1 MGFKEPTPVQAEV
14 IPVLLDGKDCL
25 AQAPTGTGKTCAFG
39 LPLVEKIDADNSL
52 VQGLVLCPTR
62 ELAMQ
67 IERELKKIAAHT
79 SVRITALYGGQNV
92 EKQMAALRRKPHIV
106 VGTPGRVIDHIRRK
120 TLKLHGTT
128 AFILDEADEMLD
140 MGFRGD
146 IDQIEKKLPSIR
158 QTALLSATM
167 PKEIMEISS
176 GYQTNPVKI
185 KTTVGESEVPQIKQ
199 IYVKLSEDKKYDA
212 LKRILRERNYKFVL
226 VFCNTKA
233 RVDALYEKLDGD
245 GYLCAG
251 LHGDLK
257 QRFRDKIMKA
267 YREKQLN
274 VLVATD
280 VAARGIDVDGVE
292 AIFNYD
298 VPHDEEFY
306 VHRIGRT
313 ARANRTGEAISF
325 VTKKDIYRLNLYEK
339 LTKTP
344 IEELILDGLSEG
356 FTAKNKKEETVKL
369 FLNLGTKDRIND
381 AELRKFVSV
390 NSSLPVDEIKNIK
403 VLELYSFFEVKPE
416 YLNNALSVSGA
427 KHSGRFITVE
437 QAGKEKQDNAI
448 KNVYG
453 KSKGGKSK
461 AAKKLGNKNSVKA
474 KKNGN
479 KTKTDNKITEKRN
492 DAASEQKPKKR
503 YYFDDFDDDY
513 SSGNLGFADG
523 GKRSGTKKSGQKR
536 SDNGKSNKTAVK
548 SDRRFEERNANANK
562 NANGNKNTNGKSKNK
577 SFDKPSGK
585 NNKASVKKSNAGR
598 NKNFGDNKYRGGN
611 GRRK

>member
-1 MGFKEPTPVQAEV
+1 MGFTIPTPVQQEV

-67 IERELKKIAAHT
+67 IERELKKIASNT
-79 SVRITALYGGQNV
+79 PVRITALYGGENI

-146 IDQIEKKLPSIR
+146 IEQIEKKLPSIR

-167 PKEIMEISS
+167 PKEIMEISA
-176 GYQTNPVKI
+176 GYQLNPVKI

-199 IYVKLSEDKKYDA
+199 LYVKLSEDKKYEA
-212 LKRILRERNYKFVL
+212 FKRILREKDFKFVL

-267 YREKQLN
+267 YRAKQLN

-298 VPHDEEFY
+298 VPLDEEFY

-313 ARANRTGEAISF
+313 ARANKTGEAISF

-390 NSSLPVDEIKNIK
+390 NSSLSVDEIKNVK
-403 VLELYSFFEVKPE
+403 VLELYSFFEVKAE
-416 YLNNALSVSGA
+416 YLNQALAVSGA

-437 QAGKEKQDNAI
+437 QAGKEKQSGGI

-453 KSKGGKSK
+453 KSKDGKEKSGNK
-461 AAKKLGNKNSVKA
+461 AGNKNSAKA
-474 KKNGN
+474 KKSGSKTQTN
-479 KTKTDNKITEKRN
+479 KPDVEKKKN
-492 DAASEQKPKKR
+492 SALDEKPKKR
-503 YYFDDFDDDY
+503 YYFDEFEDDY
-513 SSGNLGFADG
+513 PASFSGFTERGKKG
-523 GKRSGTKKSGQKR
+523 GAQKGTQSRSN
-536 SDNGKSNKTAVK
+536 NGKGNKAAVK
-548 SDRRFEERNANANK
+548 TDRRFEERKGSGKYKAKGGNGRNK
-562 NANGNKNTNGKSKNK
+562 SSDNHTGKSKGNTSRRNSTERNK
-577 SFDKPSGK
+577 SGG
-585 NNKASVKKSNAGR
+585 NT
-598 NKNFGDNKYRGGN
+598 YRGGN
-611 GRRK
+611 GKRK